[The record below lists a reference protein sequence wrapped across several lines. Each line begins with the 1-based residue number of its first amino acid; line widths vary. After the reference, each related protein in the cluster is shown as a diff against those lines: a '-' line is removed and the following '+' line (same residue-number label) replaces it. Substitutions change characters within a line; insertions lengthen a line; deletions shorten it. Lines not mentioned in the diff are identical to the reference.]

1 MEEKP
6 PPPSTPETKSTV
18 DAESFAA
25 NVLLNIKDKNKKNLI
40 TVIQDIN
47 NYNKNSSIM
56 LQKMMEYCYQDIIG
70 CLNQE
75 VVDPIMDYLMWS
87 LLSAL
92 SSLQVARKMLRKETI
107 ILPALHASLDT
118 AVTNKNTKIQKVLS
132 SLLSTLLIGANQ
144 VYFDM
149 FGELG
154 FIKLLKDI
162 ITGPTFQEDVFK
174 SVICCFSLLCDGSLL
189 CKQQLNEFKI
199 AEAMLKMGQT
209 HPLLDED
216 MLNLAAMT
224 YDDLKALKM
233 NYSIGRNKFLKSHVN
248 DQVVCSNPKCLK
260 PQEDVKFK
268 KCARCKVTVYC
279 SKECQIVHWKQE
291 GHHKQCHDSTK

>member
-1 MEEKP
+1 MAEAETKP
-6 PPPSTPETKSTV
+6 PNSQIKSSV

-25 NVLLNIKDKNKKNLI
+25 NVLLYIKEKNKKELI
-40 TVIQDIN
+40 TVVQDIN
-47 NYNKNSSIM
+47 SYNKNSSVV
-56 LQKMMEYCYQDIIG
+56 LQKITEYCFQDIIK
-70 CLNQE
+70 CLSRE
-75 VVDPIMDYLMWS
+75 DIDPVMDYLMWS

-92 SSLQVARKMLRKETI
+92 SSLQVARKLLRKEAT
-107 ILPALHASLDT
+107 ILPALHTSLESGIKKK
-118 AVTNKNTKIQKVLS
+118 NKKIQKVLS
-132 SLLSTLLIGANQ
+132 SLLSTVLIGANQ
-144 VYFDM
+144 VYLDM
-149 FGELG
+149 FAELG

-162 ITGPTFQEDVFK
+162 ITGPEFYEDIFK

-189 CKQQLNEFKI
+189 CKEQLNECKI
-199 AEAMLKMGQT
+199 AEAMLQMGQT

-260 PQEDVKFK
+260 PQGDVKFK

-279 SKECQIVHWKQE
+279 SKGCQVVHWKQE
-291 GHHKQCHDSTK
+291 GHHNQCREPAK